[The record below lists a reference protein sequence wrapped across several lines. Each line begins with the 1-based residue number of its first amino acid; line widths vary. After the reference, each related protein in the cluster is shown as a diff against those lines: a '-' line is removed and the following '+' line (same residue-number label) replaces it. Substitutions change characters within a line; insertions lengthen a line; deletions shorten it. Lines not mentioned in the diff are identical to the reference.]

1 MNHDAKI
8 LSFIVL
14 GILMAGSLVG
24 AILKRTVTTEGGQR
38 VVANLVARV
47 NAWWIMSVFIAV
59 ALFGGERATI
69 IFFGLASF
77 FALREFITL
86 TPTRRGDHRV
96 LFWAFFII
104 TPLHYWTVAA
114 HWYGLFTVLI
124 PVYAFLFIPMRSA
137 LAGDTANFLERAT
150 KIQWGLM
157 VAVYFASY
165 APALNLLEIPGYT
178 GRNAFLIFF
187 LFFTVQISD
196 VLQYTWGKL
205 CGRRKVAPLVSP
217 SKTWGGL
224 IGGGL
229 SACAAGAAL
238 WWITPFTP
246 LQAAGMSA
254 AIVAMGFFGGLVM
267 SAVKR
272 DRGVKDYGDLIPG
285 HGGIMDRMDSLCF
298 AAPVFFHLVRYYFT

>member
-1 MNHDAKI
+1 MNADAK
-8 LSFIVL
+8 LLAGIVL
-14 GILMAGSLVG
+14 GILTAGSITG
-24 AILKRTVTTEGGQR
+24 AILKKTVTSEGGRR
-38 VVANLVARV
+38 VVDNLVARV
-47 NAWWIMSVFIAV
+47 NAWWIMSATIGG
-59 ALFGGERATI
+59 ALLGGERATI
-69 IFFGLASF
+69 ILFTLVSF

-104 TPLHYWTVAA
+104 TPLHYWTVAT
-114 HWYGLFTVLI
+114 HWYGLFNILI
-124 PVYAFLFIPMRSA
+124 PVYAFLFIPMRIA
-137 LAGDTANFLERAT
+137 LVGDTQNFLERTA

-165 APALNLLEIPGYT
+165 GPALHILTIPGYE
-178 GRNAFLIFF
+178 GRHGFLIFF
-187 LFFTVQISD
+187 LFFVVQISD

-205 CGRRKVAPLVSP
+205 CGRRKIAPLVSP
-217 SKTWGGL
+217 SKTLGGL
-224 IGGGL
+224 VGGGL
-229 SACAAGAAL
+229 SACGAGAAL

-254 AIVAMGFFGGLVM
+254 VIVMMGFFGGLVM

-285 HGGIMDRMDSLCF
+285 HGGIVDRIDSLCF
-298 AAPVFFHLVRYYFT
+298 AAPVFFHLVRFYFT

>member
-1 MNHDAKI
+1 MNADAK
-8 LSFIVL
+8 LLACIVL
-14 GILMAGSLVG
+14 GILSAGSITG
-24 AILKRTVTTEGGQR
+24 AILKKTVTNEGGLR
-38 VVANLVARV
+38 VVDNLVARV
-47 NAWWIMSVFIAV
+47 NAWWIMSATIGGALLGGQM
-59 ALFGGERATI
+59 ATLILFG
-69 IFFGLASF
+69 LVSF

-104 TPLHYWTVAA
+104 TPLHYWTVKT
-114 HWYGLFTVLI
+114 HWYGLFNILI
-124 PVYAFLFIPMRSA
+124 PVYAFLFIPMRIA
-137 LAGDTANFLERAT
+137 LAGDTQNFLERTA

-165 APALNLLEIPGYT
+165 APALHMLTILGYE
-178 GRNAFLIFF
+178 GRNGFLIFF
-187 LFFTVQISD
+187 LFFVVQISD

-205 CGRRKVAPLVSP
+205 CGRRKIAPLVSP
-217 SKTWGGL
+217 SKTLGGL
-224 IGGGL
+224 VGGGL
-229 SACAAGAAL
+229 SACGAGAAL

-254 AIVAMGFFGGLVM
+254 VIVLMGFFGGLVM

-285 HGGIMDRMDSLCF
+285 HGGIVDRIDSLCF
-298 AAPVFFHLVRYYFT
+298 AAPVFFHLVRFNFT

>member
-1 MNHDAKI
+1 MNRDAT
-8 LSFIVL
+8 LLAGIVL
-14 GILMAGSLVG
+14 AILLTGSLIG
-24 AILKRTVTTEGGQR
+24 AVLKRSVTSEGGRR
-38 VVANLVARV
+38 VVENLVARV
-47 NAWWIMSVFIAV
+47 NAWWLMSAFIGG
-59 ALFGGERATI
+59 ALFAGKKATLI
-69 IFFGLASF
+69 LFGLASF

-114 HWYGLFTVLI
+114 HWYGLFNILI
-124 PVYAFLFIPMRSA
+124 PVYAFLLIPMRSA

-165 APALNLLEIPGYT
+165 APALHLLEIPGYQ
-178 GRNAFLIFF
+178 GRHAFLIFF
-187 LFFTVQISD
+187 LFFVVQISD

-205 CGRRKVAPLVSP
+205 CGRRKIAPLVSP
-217 SKTWGGL
+217 SKTLGGL
-224 IGGGL
+224 VGGGL
-229 SACAAGAAL
+229 SACAAGASL

-254 AIVAMGFFGGLVM
+254 VIVLMGFFGGLVM

-285 HGGIMDRMDSLCF
+285 HGGIMDRLDSLCF